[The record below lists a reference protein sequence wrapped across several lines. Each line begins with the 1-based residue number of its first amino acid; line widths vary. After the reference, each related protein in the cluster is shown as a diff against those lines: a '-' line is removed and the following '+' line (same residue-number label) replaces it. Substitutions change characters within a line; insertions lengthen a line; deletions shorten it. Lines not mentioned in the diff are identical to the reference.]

1 MRNWERSL
9 FVSAIVLGAALGVSH
24 TAAIADSMLP
34 PPAPEID
41 PTMVVAGLGVAGG
54 AIALIWER
62 LRRRR

>member
-9 FVSAIVLGAALGVSH
+9 FVSAIVLGAALGGSH